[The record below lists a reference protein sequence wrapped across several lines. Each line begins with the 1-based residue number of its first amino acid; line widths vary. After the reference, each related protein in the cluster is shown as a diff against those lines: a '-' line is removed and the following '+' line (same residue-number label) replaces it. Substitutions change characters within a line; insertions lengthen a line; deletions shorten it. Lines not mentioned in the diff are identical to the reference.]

1 MTPGTVV
8 SLYSHASRLDAR
20 TRTIRAFAAVG
31 CPVAHVQ
38 MQYEPPKQVRNRLNA
53 RAGLAAGVRIARDIN
68 ATGVLLI
75 EDDVLP
81 ASTLAGWL
89 AHLEAHEDRVVTLY
103 CPDLISVRTHPA
115 GLRRWAVGNGRP
127 PTSRVVTARDL
138 PVWWGAQAL
147 WFPLAIAD
155 GVLADERFKLFERA
169 DGPWDIALRHHMVAL
184 GMTLG
189 MTVPNVVQHQP
200 VRNLITPR
208 KALHRSVAFLAT
220 APPPA

>member
-8 SLYSHASRLDAR
+8 SLYSHVNRLEPR

-38 MQYEPPKQVRNRLNA
+38 MQYEPPRQARNRLNA
-53 RAGLAAGVRIARDIN
+53 RAGLAAGVRIAREVN

-103 CPDLISVRTHPA
+103 CPNYITVRTHPA
-115 GLRRWAVGNGRP
+115 GLRRWAVGNGRAP
-127 PTSRVVTARDL
+127 DSQVVTVREQ
-138 PVWWGAQAL
+138 PTWWGAQAL
-147 WFPLAIAD
+147 WFPLWAAD
-155 GVLADERFKLFERA
+155 GVLANDRFLREELA
-169 DGPWDIALRHHMVAL
+169 DGPWDIALRKHMIARD
-184 GMTLG
+184 MTLG

-208 KALHRSVAFLAT
+208 KAMHRSVAYHAS

>member
-1 MTPGTVV
+1 
-8 SLYSHASRLDAR
+8 
-20 TRTIRAFAAVG
+20 
-31 CPVAHVQ
+31 
-38 MQYEPPKQVRNRLNA
+38 MQYEAPKQARNRMNA

-68 ATGVLLI
+68 AVAVLLI

-103 CPDLISVRTHPA
+103 CPDVISVRTHPA
-115 GLRRWAVGNGRP
+115 GLRRWAAGNGRAP
-127 PTSRVVTARDL
+127 ASRVVTARDL

-147 WFPLAIAD
+147 WFPLWAAD
-155 GVLADERFKLFERA
+155 GVLADDRFTREERG
-169 DGPWDIALRHHMVAL
+169 DGPWDVALRHHMVAR

-189 MTVPNVVQHQP
+189 MAVPNVVQHQP

-208 KALHRSVAFLAT
+208 KAMHRSVAFLAS